1 MIWRFGRSAV
11 RRCDGSW
18 FDVRC
23 EKLPQFR
30 RAGWITDDAAVHYQQ
45 QLLKKNQAVGLV
57 ASVDQDLQSEQI

>member
-1 MIWRFGRSAV
+1 LNPYPARYGSRF
-11 RRCDGSW
+11 CSW

-30 RAGWITDDAAVHYQQ
+30 RAGWITDDEAVHYQQ
-45 QLLKKNQAVGLV
+45 QLLKKNQAVELV